1 MLIPDGI
8 GIQPSR
14 SFFHL
19 IGRASQCNCSV
30 QARFLILV
38 TGPRSVIIEDRLVQ
52 LENRG
57 DACIVVE
64 IIVLLVS
71 TLPSME
77 LTARRNLA
85 AVRSRAN
92 IHIRVDRSTC
102 PVSRRRKRKTR
113 LQRFLARQFQI
124 KSSRI
129 RIRLCPILSVSK
141 GDDIDENDKSSLES
155 MAKKIYLRAEGGRT
169 KDADSMSNLSRR
181 NKPIRRGRKKKRKRQ
196 T

>member
-1 MLIPDGI
+1 MQLFCSSEILDTRDGAKERNHRGSTGSI
-8 GIQPSR
+8 GKSR
-14 SFFHL
+14 
-19 IGRASQCNCSV
+19 RRV
-30 QARFLILV
+30 YR
-38 TGPRSVIIEDRLVQ
+38 
-52 LENRG
+52 RG
-57 DACIVVE
+57 DYCPPRVN
-64 IIVLLVS
+64 

-102 PVSRRRKRKTR
+102 PVSRRRKRRTR